1 MFGVNRALCIVC
13 IEQWIVGG
21 KISPCFALRMRA
33 ILFLV
38 FCPSHFRFTSLDML
52 LFVLLI
58 VGGKMGTPFRPANA
72 CLSVL
77 CTLSLSHLCFIT
89 FALLSILFLLLPPYT
104 RNSDPGPQNKF
115 FSPLPSRIHTAYCT
129 PFLFCICSSHL
140 LCSPFFSSPSLKK
153 RPITAVL
160 VIQSRGH
167 NLVGRLAKPGSQGRL
182 FSFFPLIII
191 LPH

>member
-1 MFGVNRALCIVC
+1 
-13 IEQWIVGG
+13 
-21 KISPCFALRMRA
+21 MRT

-89 FALLSILFLLLPPYT
+89 FALRSILFLLLPPYT

-115 FSPLPSRIHTAYCT
+115 FSPLPLPHTYSILYPIFVLYLLITFTLLALLFISLPEKKANNSSTRHSKPRSQPCRQARKAGVTRQALFLLPTNDNTTPLKLADFMQSSTQYCT
-129 PFLFCICSSHL
+129 SSRL
-140 LCSPFFSSPSLKK
+140 P
-153 RPITAVL
+153 T
-160 VIQSRGH
+160 H
-167 NLVGRLAKPGSQGRL
+167 NCN
-182 FSFFPLIII
+182 
-191 LPH
+191 